1 MITSPTETPIS
12 DAIEQLIPELRQYAR
27 NLCKDAVLADDLVQ
41 EACLK
46 AWSARDTFRPGTAAR
61 PWLFRIL
68 RNEYYQ
74 IKRRNWRN
82 VEYDQDKAESSL
94 IALTD
99 LEVSFDLKILKHLIA
114 QLPQGQYEALLL
126 VVAAGFTHDEAGEIC
141 GCSAGTI
148 KSRVSRGRVALKE
161 LYNTNDLSGRVQFES
176 SEPCALTGIISDISD
191 IVARSR
197 HRAA

>member
-1 MITSPTETPIS
+1 M
-12 DAIEQLIPELRQYAR
+12 
-27 NLCKDAVLADDLVQ
+27 
-41 EACLK
+41 
-46 AWSARDTFRPGTAAR
+46 
-61 PWLFRIL
+61 FRIL

-148 KSRVSRGRVALKE
+148 KSRVSRGRVALRE
-161 LYNTNDLSGRVQFES
+161 LYNTNDLSGRAQFES